1 MEMLINQEM
10 SQADREMMKNFVL
23 NVMNLDA
30 QGWNDQENKK
40 GGSEGKSR
48 GLLVN
53 RLQSAPYLGRK
64 N

>member
-1 MEMLINQEM
+1 
-10 SQADREMMKNFVL
+10 MKNSVL

-30 QGWNDQENKK
+30 QGWNDKGNEA
-40 GGSEGKSR
+40 GGSEGKGR

-64 N
+64 NGQVILFLL